1 VVKDGQS
8 PFFSFLESTEPTF
21 QGCQVKPEV
30 PNQPQEAMSLEGA
43 QTVDLADTYELMDRQ
58 RQAWLL
64 HDDELHRQLVAQ
76 LDLDEQ
82 EENGGIPGR
91 TSLSVPEE
99 LSSST
104 VDKLRDMLVLANP
117 VHKDSTAA
125 ANSNKKVGEESNKVA
140 KAKERVVGIF
150 RGITKERLLVFA
162 AGSLTVVV
170 GQRLWRLW
178 IGGGP

>member
-1 VVKDGQS
+1 M
-8 PFFSFLESTEPTF
+8 F

-30 PNQPQEAMSLEGA
+30 PNQPQEAMSLEEA

-58 RQAWLL
+58 RQALL
-64 HDDELHRQLVAQ
+64 LRDDELHRQLAAQ

-91 TSLSVPEE
+91 TSLSAPEE

-117 VHKDSTAA
+117 VHEDSNAA
-125 ANSNKKVGEESNKVA
+125 ANSNEKVGEESNKVA

-170 GQRLWRLW
+170 GQRLWRLL